1 MTHFVAFAF
10 QAVPFSQ
17 IMQRPLNSF
26 PKAFRQSS
34 LIKHTFGHL
43 VPSHIKDPAYIPHFC
58 VARLLL
64 AIYENIGKTYS

>member
-1 MTHFVAFAF
+1 
-10 QAVPFSQ
+10 
-17 IMQRPLNSF
+17 MQRPLNSF